1 MKHFFHF
8 LFFAIIL
15 SCTNEEHI
23 DEKFSIPESSTDS
36 IETEVIEK
44 KAFSARLIFTDSIG
58 WGYQIFDGNTMVINQ
73 IHIPSIQGNIGF
85 KSRESAQLAANFILY
100 KLSNGVFPP
109 TVDEKELDSLGVL

>member
-8 LFFAIIL
+8 LFFAMIL

-23 DEKFSIPESSTDS
+23 DEKFSIRESSTDS
-36 IETEVIEK
+36 IEK